1 MFRSQSNFFRS
12 SKKEKNHAD
21 EKEDI
26 ENQQTSDTECHSNFK
41 VNISHENKHQDIIIE
56 NPDEINQ
63 SPALLPA
70 VGAYIL
76 ASADML
82 VETLQDLRIMDPEGT
97 LLDEVES
104 EENIQDTEKNEDL
117 HGRPINEVLKDE
129 LPVSTG
135 SSHDS
140 HQLLYPIFDS
150 IKQFFPKKA
159 SENQPYTQF
168 ITYRE
173 LKGNLLDV
181 TYTPE
186 DKKLITDILAKNKET
201 RETMKIKTN
210 KEIEN
215 IKIEEKIE
223 RDNISLKIG
232 QEERK
237 LLERQKIRYL
247 GKRQTDDNT
256 LYHSDEYD
264 ETLIALILALTLD
277 LKILDYHICLMFFK
291 RILTCI
297 IHF

>member
-1 MFRSQSNFFRS
+1 MKFLLERYKLLVVYFMNGFALLFATKTNINCNLISAGSLSIVSSIKYPAFKSMDSKIDEFIKMFRSQSNFFRS

-140 HQLLYPIFDS
+140 HQLLY
-150 IKQFFPKKA
+150 QF
-159 SENQPYTQF
+159 
-168 ITYRE
+168 
-173 LKGNLLDV
+173 
-181 TYTPE
+181 
-186 DKKLITDILAKNKET
+186 
-201 RETMKIKTN
+201 
-210 KEIEN
+210 
-215 IKIEEKIE
+215 
-223 RDNISLKIG
+223 
-232 QEERK
+232 
-237 LLERQKIRYL
+237 
-247 GKRQTDDNT
+247 
-256 LYHSDEYD
+256 
-264 ETLIALILALTLD
+264 LTLSNN
-277 LKILDYHICLMFFK
+277 FP
-291 RILTCI
+291 
-297 IHF
+297 